1 MIRRIWL
8 IAAREFLTT
17 VGNKG
22 FLIGL
27 LIMPAIFALF
37 ALIAPRI
44 MNAQSPAVRG
54 DVAIVDPTGQVLPEL
69 RESLA
74 PETIA
79 ARRAAG
85 ARRAVAQVA
94 PGAAQAAASSAASS
108 TILAPIP
115 ELRIVERPADA
126 DVQVEKNWLLAP
138 PPANEAERHLALVV
152 VHPDAAARADGRT
165 EFGSYDLYVSPSLD
179 DATEGVLYEALRQSL
194 VRTRIKASNLDQGVV
209 EATMRV
215 DRPNSVIVAAGG
227 EQQARRGFTRALPFV
242 MGIMLFMGIMI
253 GGQSL
258 MTSTIEEKSS
268 RVVEVLLAAV
278 SPVELMAGKLIGQL
292 GVGLL
297 VMGVYIGLGLL
308 GLFQFAMLGLIDP
321 MLVLY
326 LFVFF
331 LLSYL
336 LFGAL
341 MSAIGAAVNQMADA
355 QSLMGPVML
364 FLIAPYILTPII
376 GRAPNSTFAVA
387 MSFIPP
393 VNTFAMMAR
402 LASDSPPPAWQ
413 VLLTIVVG
421 LAAAAA
427 AVWFAAKI
435 FKIGLLMHGKPPSF
449 ATMIKWAR
457 MA

>member
-1 MIRRIWL
+1 MMRRIGL
-8 IAAREFLTT
+8 IAAREFITT

-27 LIMPAIFALF
+27 LIMPAIFALL
-37 ALIAPRI
+37 ALIGPRI
-44 MNAQSPAVRG
+44 IGARAPQVNG
-54 DVAIVDPTGQVLPEL
+54 DVALIDATGRIAPEL
-69 RESLA
+69 RRALD

-79 ARRAAG
+79 ERRAQNT
-85 ARRAVAQVA
+85 RRAIGDVA
-94 PGAAQAAASSAASS
+94 PAAAEAAASRAATS
-108 TILAPIP
+108 TVLAPIP
-115 ELRIVERPADA
+115 ALRLIERPTNTS
-126 DVQVEKNWLLAP
+126 VQEEKNWLLPGAAP
-138 PPANEAERHLALVV
+138 DPDERHLALIV
-152 VHPDAAARADGRT
+152 VHPDAAVRT
-165 EFGSYDLYVSPSLD
+165 AGKAEYGTYDLYVSPSLD
-179 DATEGVLYEALRQSL
+179 DATEGVIFEALRQSL
-194 VRTRIKASNLDQGVV
+194 VSARIQASNLDQSVV

-215 DRPNSVIVAAGG
+215 DRPNSVIVAASG
-227 EQQARRGFTRALPFV
+227 EQEAQRVFTRALPFI

-253 GGQSL
+253 GGQTL

-278 SPVELMAGKLIGQL
+278 SPVELMAGKLLGQL

-297 VMGVYIGLGLL
+297 VMGIYIGLGIF

-321 MLVLY
+321 MLVMY
-326 LFVFF
+326 LFIFF

-376 GRAPNSTFAVA
+376 GRAPNSTFSVVA
-387 MSFIPP
+387 SMVPP

-413 VLLTIVVG
+413 VWLTVAIG
-421 LAAAAA
+421 LAAAAV

-449 ATMIKWAR
+449 ATLVRWAR